1 MTGAPILLDNS
12 AKPTTSVAAISKVE
26 LKKGTKIDHALG
38 SFEVRGEAILI
49 KSMPDHLPIGL
60 MRNVVLKHT
69 VEAGQ
74 MLTLDDVEIPDSLA
88 YKAWQYTLKQ
98 AL

>member
-1 MTGAPILLDNS
+1 
-12 AKPTTSVAAISKVE
+12 
-26 LKKGTKIDHALG
+26 
-38 SFEVRGEAILI
+38 
-49 KSMPDHLPIGL
+49 